1 MLLAAAEA
9 AGGAAAA
16 AGVAVADGTGVAEVA
31 AAAHTASTATVD
43 VASCKTQLK
52 IAISALFSHPPIG
65 L

>member
-9 AGGAAAA
+9 AGEAEA

-43 VASCKTQLK
+43 AASCETQLV
-52 IAISALFSHPPIG
+52 IAISALFLIPQ
-65 L
+65 LDFE